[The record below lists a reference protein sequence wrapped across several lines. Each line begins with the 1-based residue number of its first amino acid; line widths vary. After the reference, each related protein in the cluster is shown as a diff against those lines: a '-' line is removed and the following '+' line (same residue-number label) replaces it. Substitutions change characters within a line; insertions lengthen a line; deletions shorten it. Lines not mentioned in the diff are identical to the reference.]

1 MINKGLFN
9 IKHYLINVIR
19 PKNMHI
25 VEMNEIVVLMNETL
39 LLMLTLFIS
48 LLFTLFYT
56 FVYSFIYTYG
66 YSFVYSFDTILFTI
80 VYKVHQLFLAN
91 FLSLTS
97 VSTKCY
103 IALHCMYN
111 STYHFSVSQY
121 KDPNLHQGINLN
133 AATSF
138 LQHKCLN
145 LISVLLI
152 FL

>member
-1 MINKGLFN
+1 MKPFYTF
-9 IKHYLINVIR
+9 HF
-19 PKNMHI
+19 
-25 VEMNEIVVLMNETL
+25 T
-39 LLMLTLFIS
+39 FIYTFLS
-48 LLFTLFYT
+48 FFYT
-56 FVYSFIYTYG
+56 FVYSFIYTFVYSFVN
-66 YSFVYSFDTILFTI
+66 SFVYSFDTILFTI

>member
-1 MINKGLFN
+1 MYNYIPKLFHDFRHGWMK
-9 IKHYLINVIR
+9 IYFVH
-19 PKNMHI
+19 
-25 VEMNEIVVLMNETL
+25 
-39 LLMLTLFIS
+39 TLFT
-48 LLFTLFYT
+48 LLFTVLFIFLFT
-56 FVYSFIYTYG
+56 FLF
-66 YSFVYSFDTILFTI
+66 FLLFTI
-80 VYKVHQLFLAN
+80 LYKVHQLFLAN

-103 IALHCMYN
+103 IALHCMYK

-121 KDPNLHQGINLN
+121 KDPHLHQGINLN

-152 FL
+152 FTQPE

>member
-1 MINKGLFN
+1 MF
-9 IKHYLINVIR
+9 
-19 PKNMHI
+19 
-25 VEMNEIVVLMNETL
+25 
-39 LLMLTLFIS
+39 TLFIS
-48 LLFTLFYT
+48 LLFTPLFTLVYT
-56 FVYSFIYTYG
+56 FVYTFIYT
-66 YSFVYSFDTILFTI
+66 FVYTCLHFFTHLFTVLLIFLFTFLFFLLFTI
-80 VYKVHQLFLAN
+80 LYKIHQLFLAN

-111 STYHFSVSQY
+111 STYHFSVSRY

-138 LQHKCLN
+138 LQHKYLN

-152 FL
+152 FLQLEFDN